1 MPALAAESRQ
11 ALYDAALCAA
21 FWVAV
26 WQLRGARAHGLRLV
40 VGLALGALFGRA
52 GGLLFVP
59 AGLLLAAPA
68 RSRAEFLDAALPA
81 LPFAFATAK
90 LGCLAAGCCAAAG
103 AEALG
108 YAALGAGVRL
118 ARARA
123 AALALGGVAIVRIGV
138 LPLRPEALPSLLP
151 AVLWLALAAL
161 LCRSFRDGARCPA
174 RGGAAGN
181 RTDVGSMPGSG
192 TSPER
197 VAR

>member
-1 MPALAAESRQ
+1 MHALTAELRQ
-11 ALYDAALCAA
+11 VLYEAALCTA
-21 FWVAV
+21 FWVAL

-40 VGLALGALFGRA
+40 AGLALGALFGRV

-59 AGLLLAAPA
+59 AGLLLAAPV

-108 YAALGAGVRL
+108 YAALGAGVHLTRV
-118 ARARA
+118 RG
-123 AALALGGVAIVRIGV
+123 AALALGGVALVRLAV

-161 LCRSFRDGARCPA
+161 LCRLSRGGARCPSPGSA
-174 RGGAAGN
+174 GAN
-181 RTDVGSMPGSG
+181 RADAGSMFSSG
-192 TSPER
+192 TGPER